1 MHPTNNEEAFIFSEN
16 GERLERIVKVNK
28 IDNSKLKRGSKKEA
42 VDFSP
47 FSDNKEVN

>member
-1 MHPTNNEEAFIFSEN
+1 MWLLYVILILISIALTLIGGYIPA
-16 GERLERIVKVNK
+16 K
-28 IDNSKLKRGSKKEA
+28 IASKKEA